1 MLVLR
6 KFLDAVQRGLVDLIE
21 KTKDMER
28 VIETIESALSIT
40 EQKTKTKSKAGRKK
54 RVKKAVVRKKPAK
67 RTATE
72 DILNIIGSRSKGV
85 TTTEIKEKTG
95 FDNRKIWGSIN
106 NLKKQGKV
114 KSAGKGVYIKA

>member
-40 EQKTKTKSKAGRKK
+40 EQKTKTKPKAGRKK
-54 RVKKAVVRKKPAK
+54 GVKKAVVRKKPAK

-72 DILNIIGSRSKGV
+72 NILNIIGSSSKGV
-85 TTTEIKEKTG
+85 TTKAIKEKTG